1 MARPTTRPVKAVEEA
16 SFGWR
21 LRKALDQ
28 KALDQPDYGWSVNA
42 LAKHL
47 KDRGAEGTV
56 NGQAIGEYL
65 RNEKHPRRDV
75 LVALAEVLGVRV
87 AWLAFGDGPML
98 DDDYSLHSTPLYL
111 IKASEDARGNPT
123 EAREDFLRG
132 LGQEMDREYMRF
144 DPFERVAVGFVLAR
158 WIEWKLKPAKRT
170 AHARGVLAEEILKKL
185 ATFIKA
191 FALNWD
197 TREGL
202 SGSRARVRA
211 RRGSRVWKTH
221 FVQGIASL
229 LLAGERDDAEA
240 LEKP

>member
-65 RNEKHPRRDV
+65 RNEKKPRRDV
-75 LVALAEVLGVRV
+75 LLALAMALGVRA
-87 AWLAFGDGPML
+87 AWLAFDDGPML
-98 DDDYSLHSTPLYL
+98 DDNYSVRSTPLYL
-111 IKASEDARGNPT
+111 IKAARAESTYPT
-123 EAREDFLRG
+123 EMREEFLRG
-132 LGQEMDREYMRF
+132 LGTDAKRDYLSL
-144 DPFERVAVGFVLAR
+144 DPFERVAVGFLLAR
-158 WIEWKLKPAKRT
+158 WIEKELRPAKRT
-170 AHARGVLAEEILKKL
+170 AYARGELAGRILKHLSTMTRDL
-185 ATFIKA
+185 AGQKSA
-191 FALNWD
+191 
-197 TREGL
+197 E
-202 SGSRARVRA
+202 RAKA
-211 RRGSRVWKTH
+211 RRGSRIWKTH

-229 LLAGERDDAEA
+229 MLSGERGSAEA
-240 LEKP
+240 MKKR